1 MQRKTISVILGVLL
15 IIAAFFGA
23 KAIINSKKD
32 RKPTPQKVVK
42 TVFAEEIKNKTI
54 PIVVPA
60 NGNLVAKDR
69 VELYAEVQGVFKKG
83 AKPFKAGQ
91 EYQAGQT
98 LIRIDASEYYAS
110 VQAAKSNFYNQLTA
124 IMPDLQLDYPE
135 HFDKWQAYLVNFDLN
150 KTTPELPEV
159 TSNKEKF
166 FITGRGIFSSYYN
179 VKNLEQRLSK
189 YSLSAPFSG
198 ILTEA
203 LVTEGSLV
211 RSGQKLGE
219 YIKTGV
225 YELEVAVSKTFAD
238 FLSVGKTV
246 QLQNLEKTK
255 KFSGK
260 VVRVNGRVDQT
271 SQTIT
276 AFIEVEGNQ
285 LKEGQYLEAQLDA
298 NEVENAIE
306 VDRSLLTES
315 NQIFVVKDSILD
327 VIDVKPVY
335 FSEKKVVLKDVPE
348 GTTIVSKP
356 VTGAYAGMLVKVFKD
371 KAESTE

>member
-42 TVFAEEIKNKTI
+42 TVFAEEIKNKTV

-83 AKPFKAGQ
+83 SRAFKAGQ
-91 EYQAGQT
+91 EYTAGQT

-135 HFDKWQAYLVNFDLN
+135 HFDKWQTYLVNFDLN
-150 KTTPELPEV
+150 KTTPKLPEV
-159 TSNKEKF
+159 TTNKEKF

-219 YIKTGV
+219 FIKTGV

-255 KFSGK
+255 AYTGK
-260 VVRVNGRVDQT
+260 VIRVNGRVDQT

-276 AFIEVEGNQ
+276 AFIEVKGDN

-298 NEVENAIE
+298 NQVDNAIE

-315 NQIFVVKDSILD
+315 NQIFVVRDSILD

-335 FSEKKVVLKDVPE
+335 FSEKKVVLQNVPE

-356 VTGAYAGMLVKVFKD
+356 VTGAYAGMLVKVYED
-371 KAESTE
+371 KAESAD